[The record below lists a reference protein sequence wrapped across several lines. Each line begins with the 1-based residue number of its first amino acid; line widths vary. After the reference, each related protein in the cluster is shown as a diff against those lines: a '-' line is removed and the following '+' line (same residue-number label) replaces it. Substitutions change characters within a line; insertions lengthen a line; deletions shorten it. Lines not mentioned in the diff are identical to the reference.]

1 MATAAK
7 KPVENKSVEKSGTNP
22 KCPSK
27 SKKVRTPSTRPQEVP
42 ISGLQPEDE
51 RIHQLKPMTVVAT
64 PLEPSEDAMAPRLRI
79 KRDGEYEIPSKRNP
93 ALRTRKYKE
102 PHPDSDWKPWWKP
115 RKRPLGGTKNPMVK
129 KIREQ
134 IERELAMDEGE
145 LSRIPRDAETGRVVK
160 SYELFTALLYW
171 VARGGTLRSF
181 CLAIDLP
188 YGTCC
193 GWLDKAPEVKAQ
205 YKEAEKISADALV
218 EYAQELATNPYI
230 VEEVFES
237 YDGEGNLVRKDV
249 RRQDAVYARKLCVN
263 FCQWLAAKRAPEK
276 YGDKLKVETD
286 VSMAGAIVA
295 ARRRLASRED
305 DDIDAE
311 ELE

>member
-1 MATAAK
+1 MTRAAK
-7 KPVENKSVEKSGTNP
+7 KPVEKISEKKTGTNP
-22 KCPSK
+22 ECPSK
-27 SKKVRTPSTRPQEVP
+27 SSKVRTPARRPKTEPVARLEP
-42 ISGLQPEDE
+42 ADE
-51 RIHQLKPMTVVAT
+51 QVRQLKPMTVIAT
-64 PLEPSEDAMAPRLRI
+64 PIAPSDDAMAPRLRI
-79 KRDGEYEIPSKRNP
+79 ERDGEYEIPSKLNP

-102 PHPDSDWKPWWKP
+102 PHPDSEWRPWWKP
-115 RKRPLGGTKNPMVK
+115 RKRPLGGAKNPMVK

-134 IERELAMDEGE
+134 IEKELAMDEGE
-145 LSRIPRDAETGRVVK
+145 LARIPRDEETGRVVK

-181 CLAIDLP
+181 CIAVDLP

-193 GWLDKAPEVKAQ
+193 GWLEKEPEVKAQ
-205 YKEAEKISADALV
+205 YKEAERISADALV

-237 YDGEGNLVRKDV
+237 YDGEGNLIRKDV

-276 YGDKLKVETD
+276 YGEKLKVETD

-295 ARRRLASRED
+295 ARRRLASRD
-305 DDIDAE
+305 DDIDADE
-311 ELE
+311 VE